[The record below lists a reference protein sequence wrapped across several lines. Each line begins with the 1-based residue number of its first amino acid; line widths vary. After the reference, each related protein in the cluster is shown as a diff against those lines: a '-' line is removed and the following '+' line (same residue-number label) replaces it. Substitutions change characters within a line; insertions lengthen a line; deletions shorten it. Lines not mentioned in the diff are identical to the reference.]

1 MRFYIMLDI
10 IFGRELFL
18 YLIYIKSRYQK
29 KKLYS
34 NFAKSIIKQLVKTL
48 KFPFFNDQEIKLL
61 VCKIRK

>member
-1 MRFYIMLDI
+1 MSFYIILDI

-18 YLIYIKSRYQK
+18 CLVYIMSSYQK
-29 KKLYS
+29 KKWYF